1 LPVSPSLIGAIRT
14 HHDSPGRNGGVKHIA
29 HLPNTANLLAN
40 QNKFANEIIP
50 EATVPLEYSVLGK
63 LDLGSEKL
71 ETLIE
76 NTKESLETSLAILK
90 NN

>member
-1 LPVSPSLIGAIRT
+1 M
-14 HHDSPGRNGGVKHIA
+14 KHIA
-29 HLPNTANLLAN
+29 HLSNTANLLAN

-63 LDLGSEKL
+63 LDLGSEEL
-71 ETLIE
+71 ETFIE
-76 NTKESLETSLAILK
+76 NTKESLKAAQAILK

>member
-1 LPVSPSLIGAIRT
+1 M
-14 HHDSPGRNGGVKHIA
+14 KHIA
-29 HLPNTANLLAN
+29 NLLNIANLLAN
-40 QNKFANEIIP
+40 QNKFANEIVP
-50 EATVPLEYSVLGK
+50 EAKAHLIFGVLGK

-76 NTKESLETSLAILK
+76 NTKESLEATQAILK